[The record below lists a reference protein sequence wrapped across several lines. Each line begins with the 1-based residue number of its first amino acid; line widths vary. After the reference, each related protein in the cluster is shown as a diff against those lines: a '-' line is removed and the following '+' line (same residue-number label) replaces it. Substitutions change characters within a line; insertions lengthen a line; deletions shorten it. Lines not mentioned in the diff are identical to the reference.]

1 MKPGWH
7 ALVLVGMRLP
17 NNDASASN
25 IPKPGIFLVA
35 LYGHLLLVPLFF
47 GQEQSSPTATR

>member
-1 MKPGWH
+1 
-7 ALVLVGMRLP
+7 MRLP